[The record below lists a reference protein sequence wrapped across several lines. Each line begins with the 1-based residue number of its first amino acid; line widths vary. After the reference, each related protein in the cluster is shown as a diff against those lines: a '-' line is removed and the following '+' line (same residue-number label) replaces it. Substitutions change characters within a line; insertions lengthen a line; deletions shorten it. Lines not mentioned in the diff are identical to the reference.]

1 MTSAVTRFFE
11 SEKLVAKL
19 GAHLDKKDILS
30 CMRTCRTALTPC
42 THILHHSLELNSITN
57 YKELAESSE
66 ALRAWTRNV
75 DHIQSISL
83 VQITLDRY
91 YPKELAVVAAVATV
105 ATIDRILHELAGL
118 PSDTP
123 ATAIESTT
131 SDLGGKRHQND
142 NTTTTTASV
151 PATSMMVTPHVAR
164 MTLQPINPIQGLLL
178 PPLTNLTH
186 FRYRYSIIDHASFEI
201 LDKHADFQAVQLVG
215 LLRQSPHLQVIH
227 VHDILIRDKMALEKF
242 TRILSAY
249 TQLETLVLGVWVP
262 DSWSDRVLAAIFFSC
277 PQSLKILRIDYNNYL
292 GESRRLGIAA
302 RTLEAPLLR
311 QLPTLGNLVDFSL
324 SGPYQPVVE
333 DLLVILDY
341 IPEVTTLGLPRIRK
355 PETVDRVDAD
365 VIGRVA
371 VVKCP
376 KVRNLAQSSSPLD
389 ECLSLLMPI
398 IQAMP
403 TTSLNSLAATFLRE
417 SEDTFWPALQ
427 RHVGSLTSIN
437 FDKCEVCSETIQK
450 ILCSC
455 TLLETFDAAHLDNRE
470 CFLTLEDATSREW
483 VSTKLTLLGL
493 MIDLGD
499 MDIPDL
505 DWDDL
510 TSEQQT
516 CLRKLDAFYRQI
528 GALTNLRR
536 LTLQVL
542 VSPADDSGEAGQ
554 YKRALVH
561 SKRCFPGLLELEVPS
576 YSRRCFPG
584 LLTLGGGMKSK
595 DRSWL
600 GVLSGLNKL
609 EHLHG
614 SFNVSVSFDECLI
627 GQAEVEWMAKHWSKL
642 RSADFLCEDDALMLV
657 SGVPPCLVWLKE
669 QLTGLHILA

>member
-1 MTSAVTRFFE
+1 MTSVVTRFFE

-42 THILHHSLELNSITN
+42 THFLHHSLELNSITN

-66 ALRAWTRNV
+66 ALKAWTRNV

-83 VQITLDRY
+83 VQITLDQY
-91 YPKELAVVAAVATV
+91 YPKELAVVAVVATV

-131 SDLGGKRHQND
+131 SDLGGKRYQND
-142 NTTTTTASV
+142 STTTTTASV

-164 MTLQPINPIQGLLL
+164 MTLQPINPIPGLLL

-249 TQLETLVLGVWVP
+249 TQLETLVLGIWVP

-292 GESRRLGIAA
+292 GESRRLSIAA

-311 QLPTLGNLVDFSL
+311 QLPTLCNLVDFSL
-324 SGPYQPVVE
+324 SGPYLPVVE

-341 IPEVTTLGLPRIRK
+341 IPEVITLGLPRTRK
-355 PETVDRVDAD
+355 PVTVDRVDAD

-389 ECLSLLMPI
+389 DTP
-398 IQAMP
+398 
-403 TTSLNSLAATFLRE
+403 ATR
-417 SEDTFWPALQ
+417 
-427 RHVGSLTSIN
+427 RILTSIN

-455 TLLETFDAAHLDNRE
+455 PLLETFDAAHFDNRE
-470 CFLTLEDATSREW
+470 SFLTLEDATSREW

-493 MIDLGD
+493 VIDLGD
-499 MDIPDL
+499 MNIPDL

-516 CLRKLDAFYRQI
+516 CLRNLDAFYRQI

-657 SGVPPCLVWLKE
+657 SGVPPCLVWLKK